1 MSKPLSSTVT
11 IAFVGN
17 LTDDPELRFTPQGVA
32 VVKFGV
38 AVNERRLNRETEKWE
53 DGNVSFFQ
61 VSAWRQL
68 AENIAESLK
77 KGARV
82 VVTGVLRQRSYEK
95 DGQTRYVWEVTADAV
110 GPDLAYATATVKKM
124 TRGGAG
130 RDDPW
135 ATEGETFQQE
145 PVSAGAPF

>member
-1 MSKPLSSTVT
+1 LSSTVT
-11 IAFVGN
+11 VAFVGN
-17 LTDDPELRFTPQGVA
+17 LVDDPELRYTPSGVA

-53 DGNVSFFQ
+53 DTNVSFYQ

-82 VVTGVLRQRSYEK
+82 VVIGVQRQRSYEA
-95 DGQTRYVWEVTADAV
+95 DGVKKYVWEVTADAV
-110 GPDLAYATATVKKM
+110 GPDLAYATASVKKM
-124 TRGGAG
+124 ARGGSG

-135 ATEGETFQQE
+135 ATEGETFRE
-145 PVSAGAPF
+145 PVSAGAEF

>member
-1 MSKPLSSTVT
+1 LSSTVT
-11 IAFVGN
+11 VAFVGN
-17 LTDDPELRFTPQGVA
+17 LVDDPELRYTPSGVA

-53 DGNVSFFQ
+53 DTNVSFYR

-68 AENIAESLK
+68 AENIAQSLG

-82 VVTGVLRQRSYEK
+82 VVTGVQRQRTYEK
-95 DGQTRYVWEVTADAV
+95 DGQTQYVWEITADAV
-110 GPDLAYATATVKKM
+110 GPDLAYATATVQKM
-124 TRGGAG
+124 ARGGAG

-135 ATEGETFQQE
+135 ATEGETFREE
-145 PVSAGAPF
+145 PVSAGAQF